1 MIKII
6 FVCNG
11 NRTEV
16 NAVEN
21 ETLLQLAER
30 CNIPL
35 VGSCGGACLC
45 GSCCVE
51 IESKYIDLLP
61 KADFSEQ
68 DILECLPTYKPTS
81 RLACQVKITKE
92 MDGMVVLVN

>member
-16 NAVEN
+16 DAEEN

-30 CNIPL
+30 YNIPL
-35 VGSCGGACLC
+35 VGGCGGACLC
-45 GSCCVE
+45 GSCRVE
-51 IESKYIDLLP
+51 IDPKYISSLP
-61 KADFSEQ
+61 KAEFSEQ
-68 DILECLPTYKPTS
+68 DILECLPMYKPTS
-81 RLACQVKITKE
+81 RLACQITVTKE
-92 MDGMVVLVN
+92 MNGMTVLVN